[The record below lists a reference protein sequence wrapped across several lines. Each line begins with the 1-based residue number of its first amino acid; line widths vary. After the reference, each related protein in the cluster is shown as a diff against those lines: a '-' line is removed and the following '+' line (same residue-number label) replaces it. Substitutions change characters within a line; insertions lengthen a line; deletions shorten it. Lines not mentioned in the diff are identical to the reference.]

1 MGMRDIPPELSYSSI
16 YGFEVSDLV
25 RLAMV
30 LRDIGLTPE
39 DLKESNRVFI
49 SGAKYAIDR
58 LNESIGNEIIKS
70 ITTPID
76 DNLADRIKRSS
87 EADKDTENLAKAKE
101 VAKKWRYNNVE

>member
-1 MGMRDIPPELSYSSI
+1 MGMRDVPPELSFSSI

-30 LRDIGLTPE
+30 LRETGLTPE
-39 DLKESNRVFI
+39 DLKDSNRVFI

-70 ITTPID
+70 ITAPSD
-76 DNLADRIKRSS
+76 EKA
-87 EADKDTENLAKAKE
+87 ENLAKAQE
-101 VAKKWRYNNVE
+101 VAKKWRYKQ

>member
-58 LNESIGNEIIKS
+58 
-70 ITTPID
+70 
-76 DNLADRIKRSS
+76 
-87 EADKDTENLAKAKE
+87 
-101 VAKKWRYNNVE
+101 